1 MDINTLSITSKIRR
15 IGIFILSFFAL
26 ISMRLIYLQII
37 QQGLLYIQSQ
47 KNFLRVEKIKSPR
60 GNILDVNQKLMAT
73 NRPSTDLYWHGTGSR
88 YLTQQQVEQLE
99 IISKITGNLLYKDPA
114 IAPTIMNAERYSK
127 DILLVADLSLEQ
139 LCQIEEQCTDNRNV
153 RITTTFKRHYP
164 FHTTACHIVGY
175 LGTMD
180 VDLLGKMGLEKI
192 CHDKLKGQEGKLL
205 RTINSCGTSFGQVEI
220 SRGLAGQNIYT
231 TIDLDLQKIAEYIF
245 PPSQSGVV
253 ILMDPNDGA
262 IRALVSRPD
271 FDPELFLRKI
281 KMEEWKEL
289 QDQQPFLNRAFN
301 ACYPPGS
308 IFKIATISAALEN
321 GVISADDHWF
331 CPGYFMY
338 AQGRYGCALHT
349 GHGTLSTC
357 DSLTHSCNIMF
368 FEIGKRL
375 NVDIIA
381 DYAHRFGLGA
391 KTGSLF
397 AEKKGVVPN
406 RAWKKETFNQRWWPG
421 ETLSV
426 AVGQSFTLVT
436 PIQVAC
442 MIGSIFTRNRV
453 KPRILIDEPIERQPL
468 AIRQETLNFI
478 KKSLRDVVIQGT
490 ARKIGRIP
498 GFEVYAKTSTAQVCA
513 LKKRDMGDCYLEHA
527 WLASYFAY
535 KDQKPLV
542 LIILVE
548 HAGTS
553 RVPVGLARNFLLEY
567 KRHIEGEDI
576 IYDPNISKKQ
586 ELDAVQVTTSRAQ

>member
-1 MDINTLSITSKIRR
+1 MALKIRR
-15 IGIFILSFFAL
+15 TGFFILSFFAL
-26 ISMRLIYLQII
+26 ISVRLIYLQII

-47 KNFLRVEKIKSPR
+47 KNFLRVEKVKSPR
-60 GNILDVNQKLMAT
+60 GNIFDVNQQLLAT

-88 YLTQQQVEQLE
+88 YLTQEQVEQLE
-99 IISKITGNLLYKDPA
+99 KVYQITGCRLHKDPG
-114 IAPTIMNAERYSK
+114 IAPTIANAERYSK
-127 DILLVADLSLEQ
+127 DILLVSDLNIEQ
-139 LCQIEEQCTDNRNV
+139 LSQIQEQCTGSRNLQI
-153 RITTTFKRHYP
+153 RTTFKRHYP
-164 FHTTACHIVGY
+164 YHTTACHIVGY
-175 LGTMD
+175 LGTME
-180 VDLLGKMGLEKI
+180 VEILGKMGLEKI
-192 CHDKLKGQEGKLL
+192 CHDKLKGQEGTLL
-205 RTINSCGTSFGQVEI
+205 KTINSCGTSFGQVEV

-231 TIDLDLQKIAEYIF
+231 TIDLELQKIAEYIF

-253 ILMDPNDGA
+253 IVMDPSDGA

-281 KMEEWKEL
+281 KTEEWQEL

-308 IFKIATISAALEN
+308 IFKIITISAALEN
-321 GVISADDHWF
+321 GVINPDDHWF

-349 GHGTLSTC
+349 GHGTISTC

-381 DYAHRFGLGA
+381 DYAHRFGLGT
-391 KTGSLF
+391 KTGSVF
-397 AEKKGVVPN
+397 AEKEGIVPSK
-406 RAWKKETFNQRWWPG
+406 AWKKKMFNQRWWPG

-442 MIGSIFTRNRV
+442 MIGSIFTRSRV

-468 AIRQETLNFI
+468 AIRHETLNFI
-478 KKSLRDVVIQGT
+478 KKSMRDVVIHGT

-513 LKKRDMGDCYLEHA
+513 LKKRDMGESFLEHA
-527 WLASYFAY
+527 WLATYFAY

-548 HAGTS
+548 HGGTS
-553 RVPVGLARNFLLEY
+553 RVPTALARNFLLEY

-576 IYDPNISKKQ
+576 IYDPSS
-586 ELDAVQVTTSRAQ
+586 TTKALEEIKN